1 MRGFRLSHSRDTA
14 NLVADDGSFRI
25 DDDICQLTRLQTE
38 PFISNRKSIRNHW
51 KVPVSTTSMLLAREA
66 NHFGRGRFSLADRS
80 HVLGRYLPMDSPSHT
95 ERMYSEAYTS
105 QFSIDGSLFI
115 VGLKGSLIK
124 IYNVEKGWKVQKDIN
139 ARSLRWTITDTALSP
154 DQRQLVNFNMIPL
167 VYSSLTPIVH
177 LVNVWSATTDSQA
190 NITVRLTEIHE
201 ALDFSGG
208 DGEIFNTY
216 SIKFSTD
223 GRELV
228 AGSSTNSIYVYD
240 LEANKLSWRL
250 RAHSDDV
257 NTVSFADR
265 TGQILF
271 SGSDDNLCKVSSMTA
286 FLQEW
291 HSSTLNPYVHFSITS
306 KMLLNFVFLVWD
318 RRCFAATEKPAG
330 VLEGHLEGIT
340 FIDSRGDGHY
350 LISNGKD
357 QTTKLWDI
365 RKMSST
371 TKLSTR
377 KTGFDYRWMEYPE
390 QDRKLKHP
398 YDQSVATY
406 RGHSVLGTLIRCYFS
421 PAHSTGQRYIYT
433 GSFDNHVY
441 IYDVVNGQTVARLE
455 WHSEIIRDC
464 SWHPYFPMLMSSSL
478 DCFIAR
484 WEFPGNSPSPQLA
497 KKRHRRRHAA

>member
-1 MRGFRLSHSRDTA
+1 MRGFRLNRSRDIA

-25 DDDICQLTRLQTE
+25 DDEICQLTKLQTE

-66 NHFGRGRFSLADRS
+66 NHFGRGRFSLSDRS

-95 ERMYSEAYTS
+95 DRMYSEAYTS
-105 QFSIDGSLFI
+105 QFSIDGSLCI
-115 VGLKGSLIK
+115 VGLQGSLIK
-124 IYNVEKGWKVQKDIN
+124 IFNVEKGWKVQKDIN

-154 DQRQLVNFNMIPL
+154 DQRQLV
-167 VYSSLTPIVH
+167 YSSLTPIVH

-190 NITVRLTEIHE
+190 NITEIHE
-201 ALDFSGG
+201 ALDLSGG

-240 LEANKLSWRL
+240 LEANKLALRL

-265 TGQILF
+265 TGHIMF
-271 SGSDDNLCKVSSMTA
+271 SGSDDNLCK
-286 FLQEW
+286 
-291 HSSTLNPYVHFSITS
+291 
-306 KMLLNFVFLVWD
+306 VWD

-350 LISNGKD
+350 LISNAKD

-371 TKLSTR
+371 VKLSTR
-377 KTGFDYRWMEYPE
+377 KTGFDYRWMEYPDE
-390 QDRKLKHP
+390 ARKLKHP
-398 YDQSVATY
+398 FDQSVATY

-433 GSFDNHVY
+433 GSFDNRVY
-441 IYDVVNGQTVARLE
+441 IYDVVTGKTVARLE
-455 WHSEIIRDC
+455 WHSGIIRDC
-464 SWHPYFPMLMSSSL
+464 SWHPYFPMLISSSL

-484 WEFPGNSPSPQLA
+484 WEFPGNSPSPPA
-497 KKRHRRRHAA
+497 KKRDRRRHAA

>member
-154 DQRQLVNFNMIPL
+154 DQRQLV
-167 VYSSLTPIVH
+167 YSSLTPIVH

-190 NITVRLTEIHE
+190 NITEIHE

-271 SGSDDNLCKVSSMTA
+271 SGSDDNLCK
-286 FLQEW
+286 
-291 HSSTLNPYVHFSITS
+291 
-306 KMLLNFVFLVWD
+306 VWD